1 MTAHRSFKTAH
12 PSETPG
18 RPKSMRSFSP
28 RMLQEAERRATGMPL
43 RTLIVDDEPIAR
55 KVLREELE
63 LIDDVE
69 VIGEADD
76 GAAAL
81 QKISLEEPDLVLL
94 DLQMPGMSGLD
105 VVRRLKQGKY
115 VPVIVI
121 VTAYDQHAL
130 DAFEAG
136 AVDYLLKPV
145 GQSRLLEAVERAK
158 RVSSRQAMERIA
170 HLQEISQEIG
180 DAPSGERGRR
190 IVGKIGEEYFLL
202 NAAEIYAFQAEGD
215 LVWIV
220 TAKRKYLAT
229 QTLKE
234 LEQRLK
240 SGNFRRIHRN
250 ALVNVDHVRKMSAL
264 SSQRWLITMNNDQE
278 FVASKRLARTV
289 RELLTW

>member
-1 MTAHRSFKTAH
+1 MPAHHVLKPAH
-12 PSETPG
+12 PSSVPG
-18 RPKSMRSFSP
+18 RQKSVRSYSP
-28 RMLQEAERRATGMPL
+28 RMLLQEAERRAIGMPL

-76 GAAAL
+76 GSAAL
-81 QKISLEEPDLVLL
+81 QKIGFEEPDLVLL
-94 DLQMPGMSGLD
+94 DLQMPVMSGLD
-105 VVRRLKQGKY
+105 VVRQLKQGKY

-136 AVDYLLKPV
+136 AIDYLLKPV
-145 GQSRLLEAVERAK
+145 GQARLLEAVERAK
-158 RVSSRQAMERIA
+158 RVTNRQAMERIA
-170 HLQEISQEIG
+170 QLQEIG
-180 DAPSGERGRR
+180 DAPAGGRGRR

-202 NAAEIYAFQAEGD
+202 NADEIYAFQAEGD

-240 SGNFRRIHRN
+240 SGSFRRIHRN